1 MTKPDKRSFSFEF
14 KLKVVQRF
22 LAGETKI
29 ELAKEFGLS
38 SPKEIERW
46 TRKYRDEGEG
56 GLRPK
61 RRDHPPRPGISES
74 GERCELEQLRS
85 ENEQLRAEVAYLGK
99 LRALRVQ
106 QRR

>member
-29 ELAKEFGLS
+29 KLAEEFGLS
-38 SPKEIERW
+38 SPNEIERW
-46 TRKYRDEGEG
+46 TRKYRNEGEG
-56 GLRPK
+56 GLRPQ
-61 RRDHPPRPGISES
+61 RRDRPPRPWISEP
-74 GERCELEQLRS
+74 GERSELKQLRS

-106 QRR
+106 KLR